1 MDTQSSGAKKAQM
14 NVHPTASGMKEK
26 AFHSITR
33 PSVFASFPH
42 TEDLLFFF
50 PTRSSCSQ
58 DSWSHSHICNSLVFS
73 ACIYLAS
80 KYLLHLNFT
89 LPRQIFQDLIYK

>member
-1 MDTQSSGAKKAQM
+1 MKKKIIWRK
-14 NVHPTASGMKEK
+14 V
-26 AFHSITR
+26 
-33 PSVFASFPH
+33 
-42 TEDLLFFF
+42 LLNMEEL
-50 PTRSSCSQ
+50 
-58 DSWSHSHICNSLVFS
+58 IIVS